1 MKQTLL
7 HFDIMEILAQGRYG
21 TALQGYF
28 NTGIFQNRDILTQG
42 HFGCM

>member
-28 NTGIFQNRDILTQG
+28 NAGIFQKWDIFTQG
-42 HFGCM
+42 HFDCM